1 MPAERIASLL
11 AAGTEIVAELGLL
24 DRLVAISHEC
34 DRPAG
39 ALSRPRVTR
48 TRIDPSRDSADVDR
62 QVRAALAAGLPLYD
76 IDLDALTRLAP
87 DLILTQTHCEV
98 CAIDVRAVQTAVA
111 AAPALTGATVVSLNP
126 VSLRDVLADLQRVAD
141 AAGATVAGREAVERL
156 QTRINAV
163 AGRTASRTDADRP
176 RVACIEWVE
185 PLMIAANWM
194 PELVHLAGGQCDL
207 TRPGERSRVTRW
219 DDVIAFDPEIIVVMP
234 CGFDLDR
241 AVREAATLSR
251 LPGWRR
257 TSAVRSGRVYA
268 ADGNRYFNRSGPGL
282 VDSLELLTA
291 LLNHEAATDAR
302 FAGAIAPLS
311 DAFVG

>member
-34 DRPAG
+34 DRPAH
-39 ALSRPRVTR
+39 AMSRPRVTR

-76 IDLDALTRLAP
+76 IDLDALVRLAP
-87 DLILTQTHCEV
+87 DLILTQAHCDV
-98 CAIDVRAVQTAVA
+98 CAVDLRAVQTAVA
-111 AAPALTGATVVSLNP
+111 AAPGLQAATVVSLNP
-126 VSLRDVLADLQRVAD
+126 VSLADMLADLQRVAD
-141 AAGATVAGREAVERL
+141 AAGATEAGHAAVDRL

-163 AGRTASRTDADRP
+163 GTRTAPRPDADRP

-194 PELVHLAGGQCDL
+194 PELVQWAGGQCSL
-207 TRPGERSRVTRW
+207 THPGERSRVTRW
-219 DDVIAFDPEIIVVMP
+219 EDVVAFDPEVIVVMP

-241 AVREAATLSR
+241 AVQEAATLSR

-291 LLNHEAATDAR
+291 LLNHEEVADAR
-302 FAGAIAPLS
+302 FTGAIAPLS
-311 DAFVG
+311 SAFAV